1 MRIQK
6 LEIHN
11 FRGFA
16 NANIEFP
23 KSNVSVF
30 IGTNG
35 QGKST
40 VLDLIAIHLN
50 LFVSRIA
57 KSSLGSSNRNRNNDI
72 KIVENDI
79 RLGSNET
86 FNSIFIEF
94 NLIVPAPIFQEKQVF
109 TWSTS
114 LSLDEPEKPSNFVIS
129 GQEKYPEALE
139 ALQKRR
145 KELREQEKLLFNFA
159 DKVYSQV
166 KENEDINIPLLVY
179 YQSNRTV
186 FGDISVREKP
196 NRYFIKQFEAYDNA
210 FVKKTN
216 DFDDFA
222 VWFRK
227 EEDKENELKVR
238 EENFKLRNFALEV
251 VRTSIERF
259 FSRISGSKYKNLR
272 VAREDSQY
280 KESLRRSSREPFSA
294 SLVISKNDEELKIEQ
309 LSDGEKNLL
318 LLVSDIARRLAIANP
333 KSDNPLNGIG
343 IVLIDELELHLHPT
357 WQKEVLKGLYTTF
370 PNLQFIVTTHSP
382 LVLANLD
389 KNVQIFGIQR
399 LKTNEIIVTPHNN
412 QQFNPYG
419 SLTSRVLRLLMKT
432 NDRPKDVED
441 LFNKYEQ
448 AIDDNNLDEAERIE
462 TQLKTLIDP
471 NDPDILQ
478 GSATI
483 EAKKLLQEI

>member
-16 NANIEFP
+16 NATIEFP

-57 KSSLGSSNRNRNNDI
+57 KTSFNPSNWTKSNDV
-72 KIVENDI
+72 KLFENDI
-79 RLGSNET
+79 RIGSKET
-86 FNSIFIEF
+86 FNSIIIEL
-94 NLIVPAPIFQEKQVF
+94 NSIISPLMLQETQIL

-114 LSLDEPEKPSNFVIS
+114 LNTDEPKMTIRASERL
-129 GQEKYPEALE
+129 QDPEGFTLY
-139 ALQKRR
+139 QNRR
-145 KELREQEKLLFNFA
+145 KELREQEKQLFDFA

-166 KENEDINIPLLVY
+166 KEKEDVNIPLLVY

-186 FGDISVREKP
+186 FGDISLREKP

-216 DFDDFA
+216 DFEDFA
-222 VWFRK
+222 RWFRK
-227 EEDKENELKVR
+227 EEDIENELKVR
-238 EENFKLRNFALEV
+238 EEDFRLRNLSLEV
-251 VRTSIERF
+251 VRNSIHQF
-259 FSRISGSKYKNLR
+259 FSRISGSKYTNLR

-280 KESLRRSSREPFSA
+280 KESLRQRSGEPSSA
-294 SLVISKNDEELKIEQ
+294 SLVISKDSEDLKIEQ

-333 KSDNPLNGIG
+333 KSENPLNGKG

-389 KNVQIFGIQR
+389 NNVQIFGIQR
-399 LKTNEIIVTPHNN
+399 LKSNEIFVTPHNN

-419 SLTSRVLRLLMKT
+419 SLTSRILRLLMKT
-432 NDRPKDVED
+432 NDRPKDVEE

-448 AIDDNNLDEAERIE
+448 AIDENNLDEAEFIE

-483 EAKKLLQEI
+483 EAKKLLQEV

>member
-57 KSSLGSSNRNRNNDI
+57 KSSSNSSSTWNRSNDVKVVENDI
-72 KIVENDI
+72 KI
-79 RLGSNET
+79 GSTET
-86 FNSIFIEF
+86 FNSIFIEL
-94 NLIVPAPIFQEKQVF
+94 NSIIPTPKIQEKQVLR
-109 TWSTS
+109 WSTS
-114 LSLDEPEKPSNFVIS
+114 LNIYEIGRVSRFLEHHPTWV
-129 GQEKYPEALE
+129 E
-139 ALQKRR
+139 ALQNRI
-145 KELREQEKLLFNFA
+145 KELRELEKQLFDFT
-159 DKVYSQV
+159 DKLYSQV
-166 KENEDINIPLLVY
+166 KEKEDINIPLLVY